1 MLRYYHIELN
11 ICFKLLEVQLEE
23 GDSISFTGDS
33 FLVLQI
39 NDGEKGVMEETS
51 QTDSYRSFNGSAS
64 IEFLV
69 QFQISSNG
77 YVLVPISFKISSDKD
92 WISRLMGQCKT
103 YFSGLK
109 TAFYT
114 SNPSPTWQTGIPMT
128 WPLTM
133 LKYWTK
139 MKLSN
144 QIIVPKGLNLGTL
157 WYQVSIKS
165 NRIEFLNIAIKNQF
179 WSFHYSYFTYLQFK
193 MTNF

>member
-39 NDGEKGVMEETS
+39 NDDEKGVMEEIS
-51 QTDSYRSFNGSAS
+51 PTDSNRTFNGSAS

-77 YVLVPISFKISSDKD
+77 YVLVPIDFVCHLIKD
-92 WISRLMGQCKT
+92 WISSLMGQYKT

-109 TAFYT
+109 TVFYT
-114 SNPSPTWQTGIPMT
+114 SNLSPTWQTGTPMT
-128 WPLTM
+128 WPLAM
-133 LKYWTK
+133 SRNWTK

-144 QIIVPKGLNLGTL
+144 QILAPKWLNLGIL

-165 NRIEFLNIAIKNQF
+165 NCITFLNNIKKTF
-179 WSFHYSYFTYLQFK
+179 GSFYYSHFIYLQFK